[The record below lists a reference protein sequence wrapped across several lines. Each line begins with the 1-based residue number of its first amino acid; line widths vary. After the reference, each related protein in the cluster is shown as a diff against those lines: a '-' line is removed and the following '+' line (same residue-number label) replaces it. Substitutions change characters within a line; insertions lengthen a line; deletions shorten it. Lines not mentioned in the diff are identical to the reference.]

1 MDLSELIVMLHH
13 EVQKS
18 YDFIDAAA
26 KSQTPGLPV
35 IYISLEKMEVEVPV
49 AMSERKSTFKYK
61 DFKGEPLHIQ
71 NFKLPYN
78 AEIFREL
85 PIKSPEEISVIK
97 GKAVS
102 IQILGPEDQKTENLE
117 KEFVGRMRITLKPI
131 IK

>member
-26 KSQTPGLPV
+26 KINTPGVPV
-35 IYISLEKMEVEVPV
+35 IHISLEKMEVEVPV
-49 AMSERKSTFKYK
+49 AVSERRSTFKYEN
-61 DFKGEPLHIQ
+61 FKGEPLHIQ
-71 NFKLPYN
+71 NFRLPYS
-78 AEIFREL
+78 AEVFKKI
-85 PIKSPEEISVIK
+85 PIQRPENMEVIK
-97 GKAVS
+97 GKSVS
-102 IQILGPEDQKTENLE
+102 VEILGPEDQKAENLV